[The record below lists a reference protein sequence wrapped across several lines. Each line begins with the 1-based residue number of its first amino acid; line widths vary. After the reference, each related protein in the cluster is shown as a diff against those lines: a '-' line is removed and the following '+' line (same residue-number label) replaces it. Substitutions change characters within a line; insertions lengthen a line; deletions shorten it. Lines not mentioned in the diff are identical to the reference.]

1 MNGPPDS
8 RKVSPAPRASPASP
22 RARSGKRAPGA
33 IEAVTLNRTAPS
45 SLLRIGP
52 AVLWLAAAQLALAQA
67 SLEERRFFEEK
78 VRPLLARHCLS
89 CHNSQAGMGGLSLE
103 SRESALRGGG
113 RGGAVVPGDPT
124 RSLLVQAVRRT
135 GDLKMPPAGPL
146 QSREVAVLTRWIEAG
161 APWGVEAG
169 DDTPRAGLSHWAFQ
183 PPGPVAPPPVKNRQ
197 WLRSPI
203 DRFILARLEAAG
215 ISPSPQAGR
224 RTLLRRLSLDLIG
237 LPPTPREI
245 AEFLADT
252 RPGAYERLVNR
263 LLDSPHY
270 GERWG
275 RHWLD
280 IARYADSNGYSSDG
294 NRPMWKYRDWVIN
307 ALNRD
312 MPFDRFV
319 TEQLAGDLLP
329 DPTRDQLVATGFHR
343 NTMINEEG
351 GVDFEQYRVEAVVDR
366 VGTTGEAFL
375 GLTVGCARCH
385 DHKFDPISQKDFYR
399 LYAFFNN
406 IDELGAE
413 VSPEQKNRRKLDPV
427 LEFGEPEDFARREA
441 IRHQR
446 SILEKELKAYQARL
460 EETRADWEEGLPP
473 KERASI
479 APQIRESLQIAPER
493 RNIYQRRV
501 LDLFFYAQDPAW
513 QARRE
518 GVRALQEAEP
528 QLEAA
533 LIMRELPEPR
543 TAYIHLSGDFTRRG
557 ETVHPGTPAVLPGP
571 PGGREL
577 NRLDLARWLVS
588 PDHPLTA
595 RVTVNRMWQRYFGL
609 GLVETEADFGSQ
621 GTPPSHPRL
630 LDWLAAEFVRRD
642 WSMKAMHRLIVTSA
656 TYRQSSA
663 ARPELSEV
671 DPGNRL
677 LARQNRLRL
686 EAEIIRD
693 AALTASGLLVSTLGG
708 PSVFPPQPEG
718 SGQFTQVNRKWKTD
732 QGPDRYRRGIYT
744 FFRRSAAYPGLTTF
758 DAPNAQSA
766 ETRRNR
772 SNTPL
777 QALTLLNDQ
786 TQTEFSRAFARVTV
800 EQGGPTRSRRIGYAF
815 ERSLARPPEP
825 QEEARLR
832 SLLTRLRNDFG
843 ARPLEAHQVAG
854 EANGSQDAP
863 LLASWVAA
871 SRVLLNLDEFITR
884 P

>member
-1 MNGPPDS
+1 MTWVGL
-8 RKVSPAPRASPASP
+8 RQATPRTA
-22 RARSGKRAPGA
+22 
-33 IEAVTLNRTAPS
+33 EALTLNKTAPL
-45 SLLRIGP
+45 SLLRIAT
-52 AVLWLAAAQLALAQA
+52 AVLWLAAAQLAVAQS
-67 SLEERRFFEEK
+67 SLEERRFFEEN
-78 VRPLLARHCLS
+78 VRPLLAKHCLG
-89 CHNSQAGMGGLSLE
+89 CHNNQARMSGLSLE
-103 SRESALRGGG
+103 SRESALLGGG
-113 RGGAVVPGDPT
+113 RGSAVVPGEPA
-124 RSLLVQAVRRT
+124 RSLLIQAVRQT
-135 GDLKMPPAGPL
+135 GELKMPPAGPL
-146 QSREVAVLTRWIEAG
+146 QNREVAVLTRWVGAG

-169 DDTPRAGLSHWAFQ
+169 HDNPRAGPSHWAFQ
-183 PPGPVAPPPVKNRQ
+183 PPGQAEPPPVKNRQ
-197 WLRSPI
+197 WVRSPI

-215 ISPSPQAGR
+215 ISPSPEAGR
-224 RTLLRRLSLDLIG
+224 RTLIRRVSLDLIG
-237 LPPTPREI
+237 LPPTPRQI

-307 ALNRD
+307 ALNED

-329 DPTRDQLVATGFHR
+329 NPTRDQLVATGFHR

-351 GVDFEQYRVEAVVDR
+351 GIDFEQYRVEAVVDR
-366 VGTTGEAFL
+366 VSTTGEAFL

-406 IDELGAE
+406 IDELGGE
-413 VSPEQKNRRKLDPV
+413 VSLEQKNQRKLDPM
-427 LEFGEPEDFARREA
+427 LEFGKPEDFARREA
-441 IRHQR
+441 IRQQR
-446 SILEKELKAYQARL
+446 SILEKELTAYQTKL
-460 EETRADWEEGLPP
+460 EETLANWEEGLPR
-473 KERASI
+473 EGRASI
-479 APQIRESLQIAPER
+479 APQIRESLKIAPDR

-501 LDLFFYAQDPAW
+501 LDLFFFARDPAW

-518 GVRALQEAEP
+518 GLRVLQEAEP
-528 QLEAA
+528 TLDAA

-543 TAYIHLSGDFTRRG
+543 TAYIHLSGDFTQRG
-557 ETVHPGTPAVLPGP
+557 EPVRPGTPAVLPGLP
-571 PGGREL
+571 DGRKL
-577 NRLDLARWLVS
+577 NRLDLAGWLVS

-630 LDWLAAEFVRRD
+630 LDWLASEFVGRG

-693 AALTASGLLVSTLGG
+693 ASLAASGLLVSTLGG
-708 PSVFPPQPEG
+708 PSVFPPRPEG
-718 SGQFTQVNRKWKTD
+718 SGQFTQVNRKWETD
-732 QGPDRYRRGIYT
+732 EGPDRYRRGMYT
-744 FFRRSAAYPGLTTF
+744 FFRRSAAFPGLTTF

-800 EQGGPTRSRRIGYAF
+800 ARGGPTRSQRIRYAF

-825 QEEARLR
+825 EEEARLQ
-832 SLLTRLRNDFG
+832 SLLTHMRNDFG
-843 ARPLEAHQVAG
+843 TRPLAAHQVTG
-854 EANGSQDAP
+854 EAAGNHDAF